1 MQDGNSDLSFSAL
14 SAKNWTTSALAGCA
28 MKQQCTNYAQI
39 HTESVCYSTNKYY
52 FQIENLQ
59 QVEPYFNPTSTLL
72 QPYFN
77 PTSTL
82 LLLQPI
88 WRSREVQPDKNKR
101 VNGKT
106 NDSKFV
112 RHDSRQ
118 ILTSKNNYGIILRVS
133 GRTRSSISHWTFA
146 SLARLGPS
154 RYTRPN
160 PFIWPWNWT
169 FCALNVKNSSSPF
182 VRSSASISR
191 TLRSRNVVQTFEK

>member
-1 MQDGNSDLSFSAL
+1 MQDGKADLSFSAL

-82 LLLQPI
+82 LQPY
-88 WRSREVQPDKNKR
+88 
-101 VNGKT
+101 VNP
-106 NDSKFV
+106 
-112 RHDSRQ
+112 
-118 ILTSKNNYGIILRVS
+118 TSTSTHLKI
-133 GRTRSSISHWTFA
+133 
-146 SLARLGPS
+146 
-154 RYTRPN
+154 
-160 PFIWPWNWT
+160 
-169 FCALNVKNSSSPF
+169 
-182 VRSSASISR
+182 
-191 TLRSRNVVQTFEK
+191 